1 MELMPKWG
9 KMVIKHVHY
18 KHNELYK
25 RKTNEFL
32 CLLEGE
38 ATRVGNSGRTEL
50 KNHMKQSRELCPIQV
65 VIANC
70 YF

>member
-1 MELMPKWG
+1 MELIPKWG
-9 KMVIKHVHY
+9 KMVFKHVYY

-25 RKTNEFL
+25 RKINEFL
-32 CLLEGE
+32 CLLERE
-38 ATRVGNSGRTEL
+38 ATRLANSGGTEL
-50 KNHMKQSRELCPIQV
+50 KNHMKQSRKLCPIQV

>member
-1 MELMPKWG
+1 MTRHRDDNNEQVSALMELMPKWG

-32 CLLEGE
+32 CLLDGE
-38 ATRVGNSGRTEL
+38 ATRVGNSGGTEL
-50 KNHMKQSRELCPIQV
+50 K
-65 VIANC
+65 AT
-70 YF
+70 